1 MTMPARRQKVRGSRQ
16 SVDKP
21 VLDSLPMLV
30 VELDRLTDEAR
41 FENATIE
48 RACLR
53 GASAR
58 DAVFDTCSVARSEM
72 DETRL
77 PGLRM
82 LDVRME
88 KCGGVNAD
96 WRSSHLRRVE
106 FLQCR
111 LTGLSMEGA
120 DCRETSFME
129 CRADFARFGGAR
141 LKNVHFEKCLL
152 ADADFSEANLENV
165 VFLECDLR
173 NLDLGRARLIS
184 VDLRGSAL
192 NGISI
197 QADQLRGLTI
207 DALQAPA
214 LVRMLGARV
223 E

>member
-1 MTMPARRQKVRGSRQ
+1 MTMPARRQRARGSRQ

-21 VLDSLPMLV
+21 VLDSLPMHV
-30 VELDRLTDEAR
+30 VELDGLTDEAR
-41 FENATIE
+41 FENAIIE
-48 RACLR
+48 QAALR

-58 DAVFDTCSVARSEM
+58 GAVFDTCSIARSEM

-82 LDVRME
+82 LDVRIG
-88 KCGGVNAD
+88 KCGAANAD
-96 WRSSHLRRVE
+96 WRGSHLRRIE
-106 FLQCR
+106 FVQCR

-129 CRADFARFGGAR
+129 CRADFARFAGAR
-141 LKNVHFEKCLL
+141 LKNIRFEKCLL
-152 ADADFSEANLENV
+152 ADADFSEASLENV
-165 VFLECDLR
+165 MFLECDLR
-173 NLDLGRARLIS
+173 NIDLGRAKLVS
-184 VDLRGSAL
+184 VDLRGSL
-192 NGISI
+192 LDGISI

-207 DALQAPA
+207 DPLQAPA